1 MKILGF
7 EIGRSK
13 ALNQV
18 SSRGG
23 WYPFG
28 RISEPY
34 AGAWQQNKEKT
45 TESVLR
51 FSAVFACVSGIALD
65 IAKLKPRLMT
75 QNANG
80 IWDEAVN
87 SPYAAV
93 LKKPNRYQNRI
104 KFIEN
109 WVLSK
114 LLYGNTYALKE
125 RDNRG
130 IVRGLQILS
139 PALVTVLVSDDGQ
152 VYYQLRQD
160 NLAQTTDVTIPAT
173 EIIHDRGVCLYHP
186 LVGVSP
192 LYAATQAASL
202 GLNIMDNSEGFFGNK
217 ATPGGVL
224 TAPARISDETAAR
237 LKAHW
242 EGNYTG
248 ANAGKVAVL
257 GDGLKF
263 EQMTMTAVDAALVE
277 QLKLSIQDIARAF
290 RYPLTKLQTGTQP
303 ISSNIQTEHNYY
315 YADCLQPIIESLEL
329 CLDEGLALPDRY
341 MIEFDLDGLSRMDT
355 TAVYATIKEGIAGG
369 FLAPNEG
376 RKRLN
381 LPPVEGGD
389 SPMIQQQNY
398 SLADLAELRTLEF
411 DAMQNPPEP
420 VVVQDTPDN
429 NDDNNADDQTRA
441 MIERIRKGILN
452 AQ

>member
-7 EIGRSK
+7 EFGRSK
-13 ALNQV
+13 ALN
-18 SSRGG
+18 SIDSRAG
-23 WYPFG
+23 WFSIG
-28 RISEPY
+28 RINEPF
-34 AGAWQQNKEKT
+34 AGAWQQGREKT

-75 QNANG
+75 ESTNG
-80 IWDEAVN
+80 IWAEYAG

-130 IVRGLQILS
+130 IVRGMQVLS

-152 VYYQLRQD
+152 VYYQLRKD
-160 NLAQTTDVTIPAT
+160 NLAQTEDVTIPAS

-217 ATPGGVL
+217 STPGGVL

-237 LKAHW
+237 LKSHW

-248 ANAGKVAVL
+248 TNAGKVAVL

-263 EQMTMTAVDAALVE
+263 EQMTMTAVDAALVD

-303 ISSNIQTEHNYY
+303 ISNNIQTEHNYY
-315 YADCLQPIIESLEL
+315 YADCLQPLIESLEL
-329 CLDEGLALPDRY
+329 CLDEGLSLPDRY

-389 SPMIQQQNY
+389 SPFLQQQNY
-398 SLADLAELRTLEF
+398 ALNDLAELRTLEF
-411 DAMQNPPEP
+411 DAMTNPPEP

-429 NDDNNADDQTRA
+429 NDGNADDQTRA

>member
-23 WYPFG
+23 WWPIVNEPFT
-28 RISEPY
+28 
-34 AGAWQQNKEKT
+34 GAWQRNMEKK
-45 TESVLR
+45 TEDVLR
-51 FSAVFACVSGIALD
+51 FSAVFACVSGIAQD

-75 QNANG
+75 QNSNG

-93 LKKPNRYQNRI
+93 LKRPNNYSNRI
-104 KFIEN
+104 KFIES

-139 PALVTVLVSDDGQ
+139 PAFVKVLVSDDGQ
-152 VYYQLRQD
+152 VYYQLQKD
-160 NLAQTTDVTIPAT
+160 NLTQTMDVTIPAS

-263 EQMTMTAVDAALVE
+263 EQMTMTAVDAALVD

-429 NDDNNADDQTRA
+429 NDDDNADDQTRA

>member
-23 WYPFG
+23 WWP
-28 RISEPY
+28 IVNEPY

-75 QNANG
+75 EANG
-80 IWDEAVN
+80 IWSEAAG

-217 ATPGGVL
+217 STPGGVL

-237 LKAHW
+237 LKSHW

-263 EQMTMTAVDAALVE
+263 EQMTMTAVDAALVD

-303 ISSNIQTEHNYY
+303 ISNNIQTEHNYY

-329 CLDEGLALPDRY
+329 SLDEGLALPDRY

-389 SPMIQQQNY
+389 SPFLQQQNY
-398 SLADLAELRTLEF
+398 ALNDLAELRTLEF
-411 DAMQNPPEP
+411 EDMKNPPEP

>member
-13 ALNQV
+13 ALNAV

-28 RISEPY
+28 KISEPF
-34 AGAWQQNKEKT
+34 AGAWQRNMEKS
-45 TESVLR
+45 TEDVLR
-51 FSAVFACVSGIALD
+51 FSAIFACVTGISQD

-75 QNANG
+75 KDSSG
-80 IWDEAVN
+80 IWNEAEN

-93 LKKPNRYQNRI
+93 LKRPNGYSNRI
-104 KFIEN
+104 KFIES

-217 ATPGGVL
+217 STPGGVL

-248 ANAGKVAVL
+248 TNAGKVAVL

-263 EQMTMTAVDAALVE
+263 EQMTMTAVDAALVD

-303 ISSNIQTEHNYY
+303 ISNNIQTEHNYY
-315 YADCLQPIIESLEL
+315 YADCLQPIIESMEL

-381 LPPVEGGD
+381 LPPVDGGD
-389 SPMIQQQNY
+389 SPFLQQQNY
-398 SLADLAELRTLEF
+398 ALNDLAELRTLEF

-420 VVVQDTPDN
+420 VQPVNDTPDA
-429 NDDNNADDQTRA
+429 NADDQTRA

>member
-18 SSRGG
+18 SSRGV
-23 WYPFG
+23 WWPVVA
-28 RISEPY
+28 EPWS
-34 AGAWQQNKEKT
+34 GAWQRNMEKK
-45 TESVLR
+45 TEDVLR
-51 FSAVFACVSGIALD
+51 FSAVFACVSGIAQD

-75 QNANG
+75 QNENG

-263 EQMTMTAVDAALVE
+263 EQMTMTAVDAALVD

-303 ISSNIQTEHNYY
+303 ISNNIQTEHNYY

-389 SPMIQQQNY
+389 SPFLQQQNY
-398 SLADLAELRTLEF
+398 ALNDLAELRTLEF

-420 VVVQDTPDN
+420 VVQQPANDTPDG
-429 NDDNNADDQTRA
+429 NADDQTRA
-441 MIERIRKGILN
+441 MIERIRKGILT
-452 AQ
+452 